1 MRKDPY
7 LQEVGQRIKAI
18 RKERKITIR
27 KLGELCQL
35 DYSCLSR
42 IEGGQ
47 YSSGILTLKNIA
59 EKLGVD
65 IIDLL
70 R

>member
-1 MRKDPY
+1 MNKDSY
-7 LQEVGQRIKAI
+7 LQQVGQWIKTI

-27 KLGELCQL
+27 KIGELCQL

-47 YSSGILTLKNIA
+47 YSSRILTLKIIA
-59 EKLGVD
+59 EKLEVD
-65 IIDLL
+65 IKGIV
-70 R
+70 

>member
-1 MRKDPY
+1 MNIDPY
-7 LQEVGQRIKAI
+7 LKQIGQRIQAI
-18 RKERKITIR
+18 RKERKLTIR

-47 YSSGILTLKNIA
+47 YSSRILTLKRIA
-59 EKLGVD
+59 EKLEVD
-65 IIDLL
+65 IKDII
-70 R
+70 

>member
-1 MRKDPY
+1 MRSDPY
-7 LQEVGQRIKAI
+7 LQQIGQRIQAI

-27 KLGELCQL
+27 KLGELCEL

-47 YSSGILTLKNIA
+47 YSSRILTLKNIA
-59 EKLGVD
+59 EKLEVDLKD
-65 IIDLL
+65 II
-70 R
+70 